1 MTEPGFWDD
10 QDNAQQVIDE
20 MNGLKKTVQEL
31 DKLSEEL
38 ENLDVSY
45 ELIKEENDQ
54 ELFDDLHESIQHF
67 SKELDSFELEILLS
81 EPYDKNNAIL
91 EVH

>member
-45 ELIKEENDQ
+45 ELTKKKMIK
-54 ELFDDLHESIQHF
+54 
-67 SKELDSFELEILLS
+67 SFLMIYMKAFNIFRRSSTASNLKFYWVSLTIKIT
-81 EPYDKNNAIL
+81 PF
-91 EVH
+91 